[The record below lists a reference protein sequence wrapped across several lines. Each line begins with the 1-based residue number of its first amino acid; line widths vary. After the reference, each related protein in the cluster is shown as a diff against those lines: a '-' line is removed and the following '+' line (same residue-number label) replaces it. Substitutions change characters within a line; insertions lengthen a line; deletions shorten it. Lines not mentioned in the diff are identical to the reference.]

1 MTLADL
7 SVAGLEELAYS
18 QTAFPTPVPKPSPS
32 PNLSPTPSP
41 TNRPE
46 VALFHT
52 IRVKVEGLPQWLNQN
67 CGAAS
72 DFILFIDGNALKD
85 MAPSLVNADEL
96 QFDLRR
102 NSDSQENMHAWMA
115 VLSRR
120 PKGWSHYGVSVTVG
134 LANGSQLR
142 SSQTAN
148 LTVINFPWFVVFVIS
163 FAAAIAIFVWLARV
177 SDIIRDAGPQPDG
190 LDTRGRPNRKT
201 YSLAR
206 TQMAFWFFIIASS
219 YVFIWMVTSALTGP
233 TAGVLGLMGISAAT
247 GLGAAVIDSSR
258 RSNQESEREG
268 LEQKKK
274 DDEVA
279 LEKLKSEI
287 AALSAAVNTKPAPA
301 DLEEQ
306 KATLI
311 TKEAELA
318 AKQMEIDQ
326 LTQSI
331 QALSN
336 AAKSTPSKSF
346 LKDILS
352 DDGGVSFHRFQIVV
366 WTLVLIF
373 IFIAK
378 VVNDLSMPEFD
389 GTLLAL
395 MGISGGTYIGFK
407 LPNQEG

>member
-1 MTLADL
+1 MTLTDL
-7 SVAGLEELAYS
+7 SVTGIEAKTYS
-18 QTAFPTPVPKPSPS
+18 RTAFPTPVPTPSPS
-32 PNLSPTPSP
+32 QTPTPSP

-52 IRVKVEGLPQWLNQN
+52 IKVKVKNLPEWLNQK

-85 MAPSLVNADEL
+85 MTPSLVNGDEL

-102 NSDSQENMHAWMA
+102 NSDSQENMRAWMS

-120 PKGWSHYGVSVTVG
+120 PKDWSHYGVSVTVG
-134 LANGSQLR
+134 LANGSQLT

-163 FAAAIAIFVWLARV
+163 FAAAIGIFVWLARV
-177 SDIIRDAGPQPDG
+177 SDIIRDAGPQPEG
-190 LDTRGRPNRKT
+190 LDKRGRPNRKT

-258 RSNQESEREG
+258 RGNQDSDREG
-268 LEQKKK
+268 LEQTKK

-279 LEKLKSEI
+279 VEKLKSEI
-287 AALSAAVNTKPAPA
+287 AALSAAINTKPAPA
-301 DLEEQ
+301 DLEAQ
-306 KATLI
+306 KATLV

-331 QALSN
+331 QARSN